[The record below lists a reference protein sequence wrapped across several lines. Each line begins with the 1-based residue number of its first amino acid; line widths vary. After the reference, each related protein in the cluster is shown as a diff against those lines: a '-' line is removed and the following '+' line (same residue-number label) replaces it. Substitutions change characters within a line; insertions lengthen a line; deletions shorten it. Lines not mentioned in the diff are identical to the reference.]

1 MRLILFDIDGT
12 LLDCG
17 RQVRPLF
24 AAALE
29 EVFGTTGDVHGYDF
43 AGKTDPRI
51 VFDLMTG
58 SGVPREAVCEGMP
71 LLRQRYLERLES
83 GLRREEMRLLPG
95 VADLLERLSGR
106 PELDLGLLT
115 GNWEM
120 GARIKL
126 GRFGLNRFFSF
137 GAFGDD
143 AVERS
148 ELPPVALRRAAA
160 ASGRLFTAAETLI
173 VGDSVLDVA
182 CARAHGVRALA
193 VATGRTAAT
202 DLQAAGADW
211 VVTDLGIA
219 HRALPLLA

>member
-58 SGVPREAVCEGMP
+58 SGVPREVVSEGLP
-71 LLRQRYLERLES
+71 RLRQRYLERLES

-126 GRFGLNRFFSF
+126 GRFELNRFFPF

-160 ASGRLFTAAETLI
+160 ASGREFTAAETLI

-219 HRALPLLA
+219 HQALPLLA